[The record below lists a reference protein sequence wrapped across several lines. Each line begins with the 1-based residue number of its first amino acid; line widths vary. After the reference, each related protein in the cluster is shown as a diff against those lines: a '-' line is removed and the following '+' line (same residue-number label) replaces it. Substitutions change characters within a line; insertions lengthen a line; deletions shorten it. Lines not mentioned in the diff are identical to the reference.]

1 MKPLITLWRFS
12 RPHTIIGSVTSITT
26 LYAAACNHHGFAD
39 HLPLL
44 FLAILTGITCNIF
57 IVGINQIEDVK
68 IDVINKPYL
77 PIASG
82 ELSMKNAYRIVII
95 CMITSLSIAAY
106 LSIYLFGIIALSL
119 LIGMAYSLPP
129 LYLKKHHLPAA
140 LAITTV
146 RGVLVNVGGFLV
158 FNWLINQSTE
168 LPSNI
173 RILTLFIIAFS
184 IAISW
189 FKDLPDVTGDAK
201 YNIRTFAILYSPKAA
216 LIAGNVLVIS
226 AYLYSIFMK
235 GSDYFNAYAGSDTSQ
250 EFIRESAILFYGHAL
265 LLLVFL
271 VNTFSIRLS
280 EHQSVKK
287 FYMRFWIFFFAE
299 YLLYLIAYL

>member
-12 RPHTIIGSVTSITT
+12 RPHTIIGSVTSILT
-26 LYAAACNHHGFAD
+26 LYIIACNHQHVGD
-39 HLPLL
+39 NLPLL
-44 FLAILTGITCNIF
+44 LLAIITGICCNIF

-82 ELSMKNAYRIVII
+82 DLSLKNAYRIII
-95 CMITSLSIAAY
+95 TCMIISLSVSAY
-106 LSIYLFGIIALSL
+106 LSPYLFGIIALSL

-129 LYLKKHHLPAA
+129 LYLKKHHFPAA

-146 RGVLVNVGGFLV
+146 RGVLVNIGGFMV
-158 FNWLINQSTE
+158 FNWLINHSTE

-189 FKDLPDVTGDAK
+189 FKDLPDVAGDAK
-201 YNIRTFAILYSPKAA
+201 YDIRTFAILYSPKTA

-226 AYLYSIFMK
+226 AYVYSIVMK
-235 GSDYFNAYAGSDTSQ
+235 AADYTTDAS
-250 EFIRESAILFYGHAL
+250 RESAVLLFGHIFL
-265 LLLVFL
+265 LVVFL
-271 VNTFSIRLS
+271 VNTFSIKLS
-280 EHQSVKK
+280 EHQSIKK

-299 YLLYLIAYL
+299 YVVYLIAYV

>member
-1 MKPLITLWRFS
+1 MKSLLTLWRFS
-12 RPHTIIGSVTSITT
+12 RPHTIIGSVVSIIT
-26 LYAAACNHHGFAD
+26 LYIAACNHQHLSA

-44 FLAILTGITCNIF
+44 LMAIVTGICCNIF

-68 IDVINKPYL
+68 IDIINKPYL

-82 ELSMKNAYRIVII
+82 ELSIKNANRIII
-95 CMITSLSIAAY
+95 ISMIISLSIAAY

-119 LIGMAYSLPP
+119 LIGTAYSLPP

-158 FNWLINQSTE
+158 FNWLINHSTVMPE
-168 LPSNI
+168 NI
-173 RILTLFIIAFS
+173 RILTIFIISFS

-189 FKDLPDVTGDAK
+189 FKDLPDVAGDAK
-201 YNIRTFAILYSPKAA
+201 YNIRTFAILYSPKIA
-216 LIAGNVLVIS
+216 LIAGNTLVIA
-226 AYLYSIFMK
+226 AYSYSIFRQYIHFK
-235 GSDYFNAYAGSDTSQ
+235 TNDSPSSDNQ
-250 EFIRESAILFYGHAL
+250 ILLFGHII
-265 LLLVFL
+265 LLVLFL
-271 VNTFSIRLS
+271 LNTLFLKLS
-280 EHQSVKK
+280 EQKSIKK

-299 YLLYLIAYL
+299 YLLYLIAYI